1 MNRWSEKRYINKNI
15 YGCDKCIIIFLSSLL
30 LPLII
35 QVLRIKNANI
45 CERTR
50 EIFGKMRR
58 KKGKAKMRAH
68 FFGFY
73 NELIHEMMTKKLCDD
88 ACLQLRAL
96 IKNRFPVLVR
106 VQFGRFLRPYLDADS
121 FFVCPSIRTDMN
133 FFGSWLRLVL
143 WCSWTCEHFYGNTM
157 LEFTWK
163 LNFFRDDV

>member
-1 MNRWSEKRYINKNI
+1 MVVTSASSSFPPH
-15 YGCDKCIIIFLSSLL
+15 CFFLSSF
-30 LPLII
+30 
-35 QVLRIKNANI
+35 KC
-45 CERTR
+45 CELKMQTFAKER
-50 EIFGKMRR
+50 ERYLARCDK
-58 KKGKAKMRAH
+58 KKGKTKMRAH

-133 FFGSWLRLVL
+133 FFGS
-143 WCSWTCEHFYGNTM
+143 
-157 LEFTWK
+157 
-163 LNFFRDDV
+163 